1 MDNIKQAYIEEL
13 EQRLN
18 DSWIAVRELEE
29 RIKRVDAE
37 TGNRLYVELN
47 ALREQNDQTR
57 EKLQE
62 LRESEHDDWQQM
74 KEGLEQAWEGL
85 RTGLN
90 KMAKGLG
97 HEWDNWKS

>member
-29 RIKRVDAE
+29 RIKHVDAE
-37 TGNRLYVELN
+37 TGNRLYVKLN

-74 KEGLEQAWEGL
+74 KEELEQAWEDL
-85 RTGLN
+85 RKGLN
-90 KMAKGLG
+90 KMAKSLG
-97 HEWDNWKS
+97 HQWDSWKS